1 MKDIPFIPLLAG
13 LVLAFT
19 LAMAAI
25 GANDSAEPFP
35 DNVVEKQAPAKP
47 DYRVVAEWSGVA
59 LP

>member
-1 MKDIPFIPLLAG
+1 MKDTAFIPVLAG

-19 LAMAAI
+19 IAMAAI

-47 DYRVVAEWSGVA
+47 DYRVVAEWSGVSV
-59 LP
+59 P